1 MKEKIE
7 NTKGI
12 TLVALIITI
21 IVLLILAV
29 VAITS
34 ISNSN
39 IIKHAQNGR
48 DAYDLAKENEQGTL
62 AEYEQYLDNNN
73 PLKTS
78 AEVEWGCYKNTEEDE
93 TILVYLGTNDKVT
106 IKSTDKILAY
116 IGDFDDDDNFVPTT
130 KTETIELASLKN
142 SERSEIQL
150 KYSKSIKE
158 LTIDKEIENV
168 EENGESINCN
178 FPKNMIVL
186 RYLEGREVLGNLDSF
201 QLLETVY
208 LPSTIK
214 EITQDC
220 FRNCGN
226 NTANEKITIIYNGTK
241 EQWNQIII
249 KSTYM
254 SDIIVKCTDGD
265 LTISN

>member
-1 MKEKIE
+1 MKEKIK

-48 DAYDLAKENEQGTL
+48 DAYDHAKENEQSTL
-62 AEYEQYLDNNN
+62 TEYEKYLDDNN
-73 PLKTS
+73 PQKAN
-78 AEVEWGCYKNTEEDE
+78 AEVEWGCYKDTERNE
-93 TILVYLGTNDKVT
+93 TILFYLGTNNKVT

-116 IGDFDDDDNFVPTT
+116 ISDVDENDNFVPTT
-130 KTETIELASLKN
+130 KTETIELASLMN
-142 SERSEIQL
+142 TDRSEIQL
-150 KYSKSIKE
+150 KDSTCIKE
-158 LTIDKEIENV
+158 LTVDKEI
-168 EENGESINCN
+168 GETICCN
-178 FPKNMIVL
+178 LPSNTLVVL
-186 RYLEGREVLGNLDSF
+186 HYLEGKEVLSYLDSF

-214 EITQDC
+214 RIAEYC
-220 FRNCGN
+220 FKDCGN
-226 NTANEKITIIYNGTK
+226 NTVNGKTTIIYNGTK
-241 EQWNQIII
+241 EQWNQITIE
-249 KSTYM
+249 SGHMTGM
-254 SDIIVKCTDGD
+254 DVKCTDGD
-265 LTISN
+265 LTIQ